1 MKTKAKPLRTIAL
14 RLTGCMMIIM
24 LLVAAG
30 KSVETNRDTPGRDGP
45 ASFFD
50 LKILI
55 PSGAKLTVSETKK
68 SWLSVSYENQQVWIS
83 ENSIGEKEEKSGNP
97 FASMSSKGARA
108 TASPA
113 TISAAIK
120 GFWTRF
126 TSVDKSKLA
135 EVPVNGFDIS
145 PAEAVTFGDKRASSV
160 SRDKLLKQYKLKR
173 RYKKPRMEYIKEKQL
188 GYTVASSIAEG
199 ALIEDEDLLTYI
211 HSVGWY
217 LAEATERPDIRFVY
231 FIIDTGKVNAVAC
244 PGGYIL
250 LTRGLLDL
258 LNDEAELAAILAHE
272 MSHVIAGHG
281 TQELEDESNKIGMA
295 AGDAFAKLDGEVG
308 TSEMEQE
315 LGAIANRAT
324 SICLSPKLD
333 KYEFEADAMALRY
346 MARSGYDLDAH
357 FRLLTLLK
365 NKHDTE
371 VDIFDLNY
379 RNHPDFKKRIESSEK
394 ELKQYKKYTGKT
406 FENSFSDKITF

>member
-1 MKTKAKPLRTIAL
+1 MKAKKKSLRTEAIRFIGYL
-14 RLTGCMMIIM
+14 LIIL

-30 KSVETNRDTPGRDGP
+30 KNVETSRDAPARGGPG
-45 ASFFD
+45 SFFD
-50 LKILI
+50 LKVLI
-55 PSGAKLTVSETKK
+55 PSGSKLTVSETKR
-68 SWLSVSYENQQVWIS
+68 SWLKVAYEEQDVWIS
-83 ENSIGEKEEKSGNP
+83 ENSLAEETSGSSNP
-97 FASMSSKGARA
+97 FASMSFDGAQK

-126 TSVDKSKLA
+126 TAVDKTKLA
-135 EVPVNGFDIS
+135 EVPVNGFTIS
-145 PAEAVTFGDKRASSV
+145 PGEAVTFGDRRASNV
-160 SRDKLLKQYKLKR
+160 SRDKLLKKYKLKR
-173 RYKKPRMEYIKEKQL
+173 QYRKPRMEYIKEKQM

-199 ALIEDEDLLTYI
+199 SLIEDEDLLTYI

-217 LAEATERPDIRFVY
+217 LAEATERPDIRFIY
-231 FIIDTGKVNAVAC
+231 YIIDTGKVNAVAC
-244 PGGYIL
+244 PGGYIMI
-250 LTRGLLDL
+250 TRGLLDL
-258 LNDEAELAAILAHE
+258 LNDEAELAALLAHE

-333 KYEFEADAMALRY
+333 KYEFEADTMAMRY
-346 MARSGYDLDAH
+346 MARSGYDLDGH
-357 FRLLTLLK
+357 FRLLNMLK
-365 NKHDTE
+365 NKHDSE

-379 RNHPDFKKRIESSEK
+379 RNHPDFKKRIENSEK
-394 ELKQYKKYTGKT
+394 ELKRYKNYSGKK
-406 FENSFSDKITF
+406 FEDSFSDNITF